1 SWFKAIARAQEGDDP
16 ATAANEI
23 VAAADDLE
31 AAGWPLLSADAYA
44 DATLLADRH
53 RLPGGNEWS
62 ARSRAAYERMSAV
75 PLLDTLR
82 SRVP

>member
-1 SWFKAIARAQEGDDP
+1 MR
-16 ATAANEI
+16 EI
-23 VAAADDLE
+23 VAAAEDLE
-31 AAGWPLLSADAYA
+31 AEGWRMLSADAYA

-75 PLLDTLR
+75 PLLDALR